1 MLFKIV
7 KTFPQGLRSLEG
19 VTKITPSEKVALE
32 NFYKGNGQIDFIN
45 RPEKVGKAKR
55 TLPSAKQMVF
65 QSKIKLQGFI
75 NLAGGL
81 WYKIEYY
88 KLFTI
93 C

>member
-1 MLFKIV
+1 VLQKSHLLRRWLW
-7 KTFPQGLRSLEG
+7 KTSIR
-19 VTKITPSEKVALE
+19 
-32 NFYKGNGQIDFIN
+32 GNGQIDFIN